1 MSSAGFLGRFVSF
14 LLPPS
19 PSKFDRGKKE
29 EEREKA
35 MKEAGDLEKRDRNRE
50 KRQKSAR
57 SLAFHGY
64 EDAAACAAKG

>member
-14 LLPPS
+14 LLPLP
-19 PSKFDRGKKE
+19 RNLTGKKKKK
-29 EEREKA
+29 REKKA
-35 MKEAGDLEKRDRNRE
+35 IKEAGDLEKRDRNRE
-50 KRQKSAR
+50 MRQKSAR